1 MKSSLSLKFAAR
13 STLALMMASALVAC
27 DNSTSNQAGTTT
39 PGNAASVSSQDGSSG
54 VSEKTAGFNGTDITG
69 TGFGKDIEL
78 VDQDGKP
85 VKLLDTYRGKVM
97 VVFFGF
103 TQCPDVCPTTMAE
116 LAQVREKLSPEQRD
130 QMQVIM
136 ISIDPQRDTP
146 AVIKQYV
153 SAFDP
158 SFVGLT
164 GSDEQIA
171 KVAGSFKAY
180 YKKVESGQSYTMEHS
195 SGLYVLDTQGESRLL
210 FKPNTPPEDIA
221 ADIQKLL

>member
-1 MKSSLSLKFAAR
+1 MKSFLSLRFAAR
-13 STLALMMASALVAC
+13 TVLAMALATALAAC
-27 DNSTSNQAGTTT
+27 DNSASESA
-39 PGNAASVSSQDGSSG
+39 GNAVSANA
-54 VSEKTAGFNGTDITG
+54 TATAGGFNGTDITG

-78 VDQDGKP
+78 VDQNGTAIELQKA
-85 VKLLDTYRGKVM
+85 YRGKVM
-97 VVFFGF
+97 VIFFGF

-116 LAQVREKLSPEQRD
+116 LAQAREKLNPEQRD
-130 QMQVIM
+130 QVQIIM
-136 ISIDPQRDTP
+136 ISVDPQRDTP
-146 AVIKQYV
+146 TVMKQYV

-171 KVAGSFKAY
+171 KVAASFKAY

-195 SGLYVLDTQGESRLL
+195 SGLYVLDGKGESRLL
-210 FKPNTPPEDIA
+210 IKPNTAPEAIA

>member
-1 MKSSLSLKFAAR
+1 MKLYRPLQYATRTILAV
-13 STLALMMASALVAC
+13 TLAAALAAC
-27 DNSTSNQAGTTT
+27 DNSASDSVNAATPANAGS
-39 PGNAASVSSQDGSSG
+39 GNASSAASG
-54 VSEKTAGFNGTDITG
+54 VSAAVGGFKGTDITG
-69 TGFGKDIEL
+69 TGFGKNIEL

-85 VKLLDTYRGKVM
+85 VTLLDAYRGKVM

-116 LAQVREKLSPEQRD
+116 LAQVREKLTPEQRD
-130 QMQVIM
+130 RVQVIM
-136 ISIDPQRDTP
+136 VSIDPQRDTP
-146 AVIKQYV
+146 AVLKQYV
-153 SAFDP
+153 HAFDP

-171 KVAGSFKAY
+171 KVASSFKAY
-180 YKKVESGQSYTMEHS
+180 YKKVESGDSYTMEHS

-210 FKPNTPPEDIA
+210 VKPNTPPEDIA

>member
-1 MKSSLSLKFAAR
+1 MKSSLPLKFAAR
-13 STLALMMASALVAC
+13 SALALVMASALVAC
-27 DNSTSNQAGTTT
+27 DNSTPDQAGAVT
-39 PGNAASVSSQDGSSG
+39 PANGAAVSSQSTSSAAA
-54 VSEKTAGFNGTDITG
+54 ETAAGFNATDITG

-85 VKLLDTYRGKVM
+85 VKLLDAYRGKVM

-116 LAQVREKLSPEQRD
+116 LAQVREKLDPEQRD
-130 QMQVIM
+130 QLQVIM

-146 AVIKQYV
+146 PVIKQYV
-153 SAFDP
+153 SAFDS

-180 YKKVESGQSYTMEHS
+180 YKKVDSGQSYTMEHS
-195 SGLYVLDTQGESRLL
+195 SGLYVLDKEGESRLL
-210 FKPNTPPEDIA
+210 VKPNTPPEDIA

>member
-1 MKSSLSLKFAAR
+1 MKSFLSLRFAIR
-13 STLALMMASALVAC
+13 SVLAMAIAVALTAC
-27 DNSTSNQAGTTT
+27 DNGASDSA
-39 PGNAASVSSQDGSSG
+39 GNAVSANATASA
-54 VSEKTAGFNGTDITG
+54 AGFTGSDITG

-78 VDQDGKP
+78 VDQDGTAIQ
-85 VKLLDTYRGKVM
+85 LQQAYRGKVM
-97 VVFFGF
+97 VIFFGF

-116 LAQVREKLSPEQRD
+116 LAQVREKLNPEQRD
-130 QMQVIM
+130 QVQIIM
-136 ISIDPQRDTP
+136 ISVDPQRDTP
-146 AVIKQYV
+146 AVMKQYV

-171 KVAGSFKAY
+171 KVAASFKAY

-195 SGLYVLDTQGESRLL
+195 SGLYVLDTEGESRLL
-210 FKPNTPPEDIA
+210 IKPNTAPEAIA